1 MLRPGHRGPACGR
14 MPSDS
19 QALAAL
25 GTAGIDD
32 LAAVLGAHTGQKPVH
47 LLALAL
53 LGLESSLHSRFLL
66 KSCPR
71 SAGSGMSVLRP
82 CDTPCTARAKGTGL
96 RFNSISHG
104 FAFCQA
110 FFRFPSKIF
119 CAKFFNIFTFS
130 GGKPRRTQYF
140 GGMRPAGHNIARG
153 YEPRPD
159 GPYWLHYINR
169 GLDSGRLRRFV
180 LY

>member
-1 MLRPGHRGPACGR
+1 

-32 LAAVLGAHTGQKPVH
+32 LAAVLGAHTGQKAVD

-66 KSCPR
+66 KVLPPGCGV
-71 SAGSGMSVLRP
+71 AGCRFCAPVIRP
-82 CDTPCTARAKGTGL
+82 GTVGAEGTGL

-153 YEPRPD
+153 YEPRPA

>member
-32 LAAVLGAHTGQKPVH
+32 LAAVLGAHTGQKAVD

-66 KSCPR
+66 KVLPPGC
-71 SAGSGMSVLRP
+71 GVSGCRFCAPVIRP
-82 CDTPCTARAKGTGL
+82 GTVGTEGTGL

-110 FFRFPSKIF
+110 FFRFPAKFF
-119 CAKFFNIFTFS
+119 CAKFFNIFTFRV
-130 GGKPRRTQYF
+130 GKPTRPQYF
-140 GGMRPAGHNIARG
+140 GGKSAARHQMVQRMKAAPAAHTVN
-153 YEPRPD
+153 
-159 GPYWLHYINR
+159 N
-169 GLDSGRLRRFV
+169 SSK
-180 LY
+180 